1 MARPGREQ
9 GIALIAVLWLIALLT
24 LLATTLVTLS
34 VTHRRMTEG
43 YAQAIQA
50 DSTTDS
56 AIRVVL
62 LRLIAPEDRKPALQ
76 PGQMQPLVIF
86 DSNADVSLERESG
99 RIDLNTADPDLLFAL
114 FAANGWKEA
123 DARSMVARITDW
135 KDTDDVTEEGG
146 GAEAGEYRA
155 ANLAYGPRNAPFE
168 SVDELRQVLGA
179 EHINDELFDSLTAFT
194 HLTGCLESAAIPAVK
209 RALSWADERQLGGH
223 HWLQETSAGTGA
235 ASAISPYPTLTG
247 DVVRLR
253 ACMRLQ
259 DGSATRCRVAV
270 VRVTGN
276 ERNPLQVFEWRATRP
291 LSQPQIEMP

>member
-1 MARPGREQ
+1 MSRSGREQ
-9 GIALIAVLWLIALLT
+9 GVALIAVLWLIALLT

-34 VTHRRMTEG
+34 VTHRRMTER
-43 YAQAIQA
+43 YAQALQA
-50 DSTTDS
+50 DNTTDS

-62 LRLIAPEDRKPALQ
+62 LRMIAPEDRKPGLQ
-76 PGQMQPLVIF
+76 PGQQPPLAIF
-86 DSNADVSLERESG
+86 GSNVEVSIERDSG

-123 DARSMVARITDW
+123 DARSMVARIVDW
-135 KDTDDVTEEGG
+135 KDADDVTEEGG
-146 GAEAGEYRA
+146 AEAREYRA

-179 EHINDELFDSLTAFT
+179 EHINEELFDSLTVFT
-194 HLTGCLESAAIPAVK
+194 HLTGCLESAATPAVK
-209 RALSWADERQLGGH
+209 RALAWADERQIGGH
-223 HWLQETSAGTGA
+223 HWLRETTAGTGA
-235 ASAISPYPTLTG
+235 ASAISPYTTLTG

-253 ACMRLQ
+253 ACKRLQ

-276 ERNPLQVFEWRATRP
+276 ERNPLQVFEWRATR
-291 LSQPQIEMP
+291 